1 MDYLF
6 ERVSY
11 LRGLSDGLGIDE
23 STKEGKLLL
32 QIVDVLEDFADT
44 LAAMDQ
50 DQEELAEYVDY
61 MDEDL
66 ADLEDEIFG
75 ESDED
80 DFEDDEEFE
89 DFEDDDIDYIEIEC
103 PNCHE
108 IIYLDEELLTDS
120 KQTECPSCH
129 EPLVCD
135 CDDENC
141 EC

>member
-1 MDYLF
+1 LH
-6 ERVSY
+6 
-11 LRGLSDGLGIDE
+11 LLSFNKCLWKLVRWV
-23 STKEGKLLL
+23 KEGKLLL

-44 LAAMDQ
+44 LSAMDQ
-50 DQEELAEYVDY
+50 DQEELAEYIDY

-66 ADLEDEIFG
+66 ADLEDEVFG

-80 DFEDDEEFE
+80 EFEDDEEFD

-120 KQTECPSCH
+120 NQTECPSCH
-129 EPLVCD
+129 KPLVCD
-135 CDDENC
+135 CDDEGC